1 MKLTGK
7 GEKKNEEPCT
17 RAYHKDP
24 MLQEHRLP
32 PARAGAAAAPRD
44 PLEAQD
50 VPVRRRHLRVHVS
63 RKLEPI
69 RARAKSFLSFL
80 FFRSCLRMDARIR
93 CTKRIHDR
101 AKVEWKEQIEN
112 LVLLAGVAERR
123 HGQRAGA
130 AAAGNV
136 AAAEGR
142 LLAGGDGEVQGR
154 HHHERDGDRR

>member
-1 MKLTGK
+1 
-7 GEKKNEEPCT
+7 
-17 RAYHKDP
+17 
-24 MLQEHRLP
+24 
-32 PARAGAAAAPRD
+32 
-44 PLEAQD
+44 
-50 VPVRRRHLRVHVS
+50 
-63 RKLEPI
+63 
-69 RARAKSFLSFL
+69 
-80 FFRSCLRMDARIR
+80 MDAGIR

-154 HHHERDGDRR
+154 HHHERDGDRRGGGEAGRDDHAGGAGAAAVRAVAAAPPLAVVVCAYRGVIETSRSTRARAGVFKVRGCRGWQWMDGWMDQEHY